1 MGLFNV
7 FSIEF
12 EQAMI
17 FVDRIAAGVVL
28 VIIITIVVDV
38 VVVGSGGGRGG
49 DFDRRYGRTIGR
61 GVTVLVVGRC
71 DAEDVAHD
79 DGCDEG
85 QV

>member
-28 VIIITIVVDV
+28 VITIVVV
-38 VVVGSGGGRGG
+38 GGGVDG
-49 DFDRRYGRTIGR
+49 DFNRWYGRTVGR
-61 GVTVLVVGRC
+61 VLVVVVVGRC

-85 QV
+85 QL